1 MEQNNK
7 VAIFE
12 EKQVRRVWHNEEW
25 YFSIIDVIEVLT
37 DSPIPKTYWSKLKTK
52 IQNESGQPYPNAVRL
67 KMTAQDG
74 KSRLTDAANT
84 KTILRLIMS
93 IPSPK
98 AEPFKQWL
106 AQVGQERIEEIEN
119 PEIGFERLRNIYRAK
134 GYSEEWI
141 SVRLESVDIRKK
153 LTDEWKGRGV
163 KEGLEYSILTAE
175 ISKATFGMTPSEYQK
190 YKNLERQNVRDHM
203 TDLELIFTMLGE
215 TSTRMTAQEKDAQG
229 FNQNKNAA
237 KEGGEA
243 AGEAL
248 KVYEKKTSRK
258 VVTKDNFLK
267 QIEEA
272 TKPKK
277 IDKPKKKKDE

>member
-25 YFSIIDVIEVLT
+25 YFSVIDVVEVLT
-37 DSPIPKTYWSKLKTK
+37 DSNDPKQYWKRLNQRDEELKGAVQTVPLLFKTEGGKQK
-52 IQNESGQPYPNAVRL
+52 IVC
-67 KMTAQDG
+67 
-74 KSRLTDAANT
+74 ANT
-84 KTILRLIMS
+84 KAIFRLIMS

-134 GYSEEWI
+134 GYTEEWI

-237 KEGGEA
+237 KEGGAA